1 MLDQRGVAPSS
12 APYRPLIIACDAAA
26 GGRNWGAQVI
36 DRRWS
41 GPLSAGLALV
51 GLLVLGGA
59 ISTWLG
65 RSPGW
70 AYDFHAYY
78 DAALRF
84 LATGTPYQPEIVSGP
99 FRPGPFGLYLYS
111 PVLALLFVPLTW
123 LGEHGAILVWLALR
137 VAGLLAIC
145 AFMPISRRLRLAV
158 FGVAA
163 LSAPVLF
170 DLNLGNVSLLV
181 TLAAVL
187 IWRWLDRPLAGVA
200 LAAALVVRPVM
211 AVVGAWWLVRVQ
223 WRPMAAT
230 SIAFGAI
237 VLVSLVWLPLDT
249 WLSWL
254 TVLRNVSDV
263 TGVKANVDLGSAV
276 LLLGGSPALAQI
288 ALYAGYAIAAL
299 AVLLSLRRDRELSYV
314 VTLMAT
320 LLLSPL
326 LWDHYL
332 TNLLVPAAFLASRGR
347 WWGLGLPL
355 LCWAPIVL
363 VTLLPATKL
372 FAAVLLTPMALAGLL
387 LPFLAP
393 DASERVGRALAW
405 CGKSAARPE
414 PATAR

>member
-1 MLDQRGVAPSS
+1 M
-12 APYRPLIIACDAAA
+12 
-26 GGRNWGAQVI
+26 I

-59 ISTWLG
+59 ISTWTG

-84 LATGTPYQPEIVSGP
+84 LATGTPYQPDTLSGA
-99 FRPGPFGLYLYS
+99 FRPGPYGLYLYS
-111 PVLALLFVPLTW
+111 PVLAALFVPLTW
-123 LGEHGAILVWLALR
+123 LGEQSAILVWLALR
-137 VAGLLAIC
+137 LAAVVAIC

-170 DLNLGNVSLLV
+170 DLDLGNVSLLV

-187 IWRWLDRPLAGVA
+187 VWRWRDRPLGGVA
-200 LAAALVVRPVM
+200 LAAALVVRPIM
-211 AVVGAWWLVRVQ
+211 AVVAGWWLVRAQ
-223 WRPMAAT
+223 WRPVVAT
-230 SIAFGAI
+230 VVGFGAI
-237 VLVSLVWLPLDT
+237 VLVSLVWLPLDV
-249 WLSWL
+249 WFSWL

-263 TGVKANVDLGSAV
+263 TGVKANVDLGSTV
-276 LLLGGSPALAQI
+276 LLLGGPAGWAQI

-299 AVLLSLRRDRELSYV
+299 AVLFSLRRDRELSYV

-332 TNLLVPAAFLASRGR
+332 TILLVPAAFLASRGR

-355 LCWAPIVL
+355 LCWAP
-363 VTLLPATKL
+363 TLLVALVPTTKP
-372 FAAVLLTPMALAGLL
+372 FAEALLAPMALAGLL

-393 DASERVGRALAW
+393 DASERVGRAFAW
-405 CGKSAARPE
+405 RRK
-414 PATAR
+414 

>member
-1 MLDQRGVAPSS
+1 MQRP
-12 APYRPLIIACDAAA
+12 AAET
-26 GGRNWGAQVI
+26 GGAQMI

-51 GLLVLGGA
+51 GLLVLAAA
-59 ISTWLG
+59 INTWLG

-84 LATGTPYQPEIVSGP
+84 LATGSPYRAETLSGP

-111 PVLALLFVPLTW
+111 PVLAALFVPLTW
-123 LGEHGAILVWLALR
+123 LGEQSAILVWLGVRVVAL
-137 VAGLLAIC
+137 VLTC
-145 AFMPISRRLRLAV
+145 ALMPIPRRLRLAV

-163 LSAPVLF
+163 MSAPVLF
-170 DLNLGNVSLLV
+170 DLDLGNVSLLV

-187 IWRWLDRPLAGVA
+187 VWRWLDRPLGGVA

-211 AVVGAWWLVRVQ
+211 AVIAGWWLLRGL
-223 WRPMAAT
+223 WRPVLAT
-230 SIAFGAI
+230 ALCFGAI
-237 VLVSLVWLPLDT
+237 VLVSLIWLRPDVWLQ
-249 WLSWL
+249 WL
-254 TVLRNVSDV
+254 TVLRNISDV

-276 LLLGGSPALAQI
+276 LLLGGSMPLAQI
-288 ALYAGYAIAAL
+288 ALYAGYAIAAV

-332 TNLLVPAAFLASRGR
+332 TNLLVPAAFLASRGK
-347 WWGLGLPL
+347 WWGLALPL
-355 LCWAPIVL
+355 LCWAPTLTVAL
-363 VTLLPATKL
+363 VPSTRPWAEALLTPVAV
-372 FAAVLLTPMALAGLL
+372 AAVLL
-387 LPFLAP
+387 PFVAP
-393 DASERVGRALAW
+393 DVGERAGHIFQGHADRFRRLVG
-405 CGKSAARPE
+405 
-414 PATAR
+414 TARA

>member
-1 MLDQRGVAPSS
+1 MQSP
-12 APYRPLIIACDAAA
+12 AAVTE
-26 GGRNWGAQVI
+26 GAQRI

-51 GLLVLGGA
+51 GSMVLIGA
-59 ISTWLG
+59 ISTWVG

-84 LATGTPYQPEIVSGP
+84 LSAGTPYQAETLSGP

-111 PVLALLFVPLTW
+111 PVLAALFVPMTW
-123 LGEHGAILVWLALR
+123 LGEQGAILVWLGLR
-137 VAGLLAIC
+137 VAALVLICGL
-145 AFMPISRRLRLAV
+145 MPIPRQLRLAV

-163 LSAPVLF
+163 ISAPVLF
-170 DLNLGNVSLLV
+170 DLDLGNVSLLV

-187 IWRWLDRPLAGVA
+187 VWRWLDRPLGGVA

-211 AVVGAWWLVRVQ
+211 AVIAGWWLVRGV
-223 WRPMAAT
+223 WRPAVAT
-230 SIAFGAI
+230 AVAFGAL
-237 VLVSLVWLPLDT
+237 VLVSLVWLRLDL
-249 WLSWL
+249 WFSWL

-276 LLLGGSPALAQI
+276 LLLGGSMPLAQI
-288 ALYAGYAIAAL
+288 ALYAGYAIAVV

-332 TNLLVPAAFLASRGR
+332 TNLLVPAAFLASRGK
-347 WWGLGLPL
+347 WWGLALPL
-355 LCWAPIVL
+355 LCWVPTLTVAL
-363 VTLLPATKL
+363 VPSTRPWAE
-372 FAAVLLTPMALAGLL
+372 ALLTPTAVAAVL

-393 DASERVGRALAW
+393 DVGERAGHLLQGRGEQVRRLLGTSRA
-405 CGKSAARPE
+405 
-414 PATAR
+414 